1 MTAPEL
7 LTPAEVAA
15 LFRVDPKTVTRWAQ
29 DKKLASIRTVG
40 GHRRYRASE
49 VYELLNIERYR
60 NRHTRLETLVSD
72 YYDDDPTSALLDIA
86 DQYGLAISVL
96 DRAWFTRFA
105 QRDLTDLEWKQ
116 TAAQLG
122 DFSRE
127 LHQACAGHLL
137 DYASTVLGA
146 AGIPL
151 PDMTDLELPSPPI
164 ADRDSQATEGSFA
177 MLNPTSG
184 TTAHAE
190 QDSLGAG
197 EPALTLD
204 DVDRLVPHSA
214 RVWNYIL
221 GGSDHYEADRQA
233 ADTFQEVYPDLAHLV
248 VSQRGF
254 KRQAIEYLAKQD
266 VRQFIEI
273 GPGLPSPKDLTDTH
287 IVARSAASDNRTVY
301 VDNDPLVTIRIQELL
316 NSEPGCRA
324 AFVHADI
331 ADTEIVL
338 AGAARHLD
346 LNQPVAVL
354 LIGVMGHIDNTDDA
368 YAIVRRLVDGLAPG
382 SYLAL
387 SDGTTTRTALTWA
400 QETYNGTGA
409 APYRLRT
416 PTQIAEFFTGLNPV
430 QPGLVP
436 PALWRPGQTPSKS
449 VNTDARCA
457 VARTC

>member
-1 MTAPEL
+1 MT
-7 LTPAEVAA
+7 
-15 LFRVDPKTVTRWAQ
+15 
-29 DKKLASIRTVG
+29 G
-40 GHRRYRASE
+40 
-49 VYELLNIERYR
+49 
-60 NRHTRLETLVSD
+60 
-72 YYDDDPTSALLDIA
+72 
-86 DQYGLAISVL
+86 
-96 DRAWFTRFA
+96 
-105 QRDLTDLEWKQ
+105 
-116 TAAQLG
+116 
-122 DFSRE
+122 
-127 LHQACAGHLL
+127 
-137 DYASTVLGA
+137 
-146 AGIPL
+146 
-151 PDMTDLELPSPPI
+151 LELPSPPI
-164 ADRDSQATEGSFA
+164 ADRESQATEGSVA
-177 MLNPTSG
+177 VLSATSG

-190 QDSLGAG
+190 QDSLAAG
-197 EPALTLD
+197 VPVLMLD
-204 DVDRLVPHSA
+204 DVDRLVPQSA

-287 IVARSAASDNRTVY
+287 IVARSGASDTRTVY

-324 AFVHADI
+324 ALVHADI
-331 ADTEIVL
+331 ADTETVL

-368 YAIVRRLVDGLAPG
+368 YAIVRRLVEGLAPG

-387 SDGTTTRTALTWA
+387 SDATTTRTALTWA

-409 APYRLRT
+409 VPYRLRT
-416 PTQIAEFFTGLNPV
+416 PPQIAEFFAGLNPV

-436 PALWRPGQTPSKS
+436 PALWRPGQPPSRS